1 MGGKDVVEVR
11 MVRELTDEGHN
22 LELPEGYSL
31 RWYRDGDRDAW
42 QRIQR
47 STGIYEPL
55 APDLFDREFGE
66 HRDLLPARQ
75 CFVEV
80 APGVPVG
87 TATAWLGSLDN
98 PYQQGRLHWVA
109 VSPAHQRKGIG
120 SYLTETACS
129 RLREMGAGSVYLTTG
144 SDNVGAV
151 QLYLGLGFRPEVA
164 GEVERLAWRSL
175 VDPAEKGEN
184 PRWREKRQ
192 RP

>member
-11 MVRELTDEGHN
+11 MVRELTDEGHIVK
-22 LELPEGYSL
+22 LPEGYSL
-31 RWYRDGDRDAW
+31 RWYRDGDREVW

-47 STGIYEPL
+47 STGVYEPL

-66 HRDLLPARQ
+66 HRDLLPERQ

-80 APGVPVG
+80 ASGSVVG
-87 TATAWLGSLDN
+87 TATAWLGPSDN
-98 PYQQGRLHWVA
+98 LYEQGRLHWVA

-129 RLREMGAGSVYLTTG
+129 RLRTLGARSVYLTTG

-151 QLYLGLGFRPEVA
+151 QLYLGLGFRPEA
-164 GEVERLAWRSL
+164 ASEVERLAWQSV
-175 VDPAEKGEN
+175 VDALE
-184 PRWREKRQ
+184 PRFLSRLGGFAF
-192 RP
+192 